1 MRVQAGQLRS
11 TKMEDIIY
19 KSSASRSAS
28 ASSNEARLVSTLD
41 STRLVLDR
49 LRLWLGRFSR
59 LNAGDGA
66 RAACTREQSSA
77 EPQAAVCL
85 PATQTSFK
93 WHEVSVRYT
102 RSGALA
108 GTLQL
113 ASDSLQLCSAQL
125 QLRLQLQLSE
135 SQWTMRYSSS
145 RLMGQL

>member
-1 MRVQAGQLRS
+1 
-11 TKMEDIIY
+11 MEDIIY

-28 ASSNEARLVSTLD
+28 ASSNEARLDSTLD

-113 ASDSLQLCSAQL
+113 ASDFTAVLSSAATATATATVGEPMDNAIFEFKADG
-125 QLRLQLQLSE
+125 S
-135 SQWTMRYSSS
+135 TVN
-145 RLMGQL
+145 